1 VKYSGAIARERAR
14 SIQQDWPR
22 LVRHVL
28 CVLALMW
35 TGLVNGQAFFFPSD
49 STNYV
54 RAADMAVYLASGKT
68 LSTEWTARH
77 RASVA
82 GGPRVVAGPAT
93 SVNSLGSGQVMRGR
107 SPYIGALMYLG
118 YVTSDFWAFVAMQA
132 LIAYGLIILALR
144 TAGVTSAKAV
154 VGVVALL
161 AGTTALPTYN
171 STLLAD
177 AFSAF
182 GIVAF
187 VLLASPAR
195 FSRWEL
201 AFLYVV
207 LAVFGVSHMTHA
219 WMMTGMVAVL
229 AFSRWRRWIAPVP
242 KRAWIA
248 GAATIAAGI
257 LSVQVTS
264 YVVQLAFGR
273 GTQLLP
279 LLTARVI
286 ADGPGKAF
294 IDSGCDGR
302 RFQICRVH
310 IGEPSS
316 DPAILFGLEQS
327 TGAYM
332 LATLQERRRMSEE
345 DLAFAFAVLRSDPF
359 GQIAMS
365 LRNSL
370 RQLLWIDYDGLNQ
383 GCWEKADCWDSLP
396 PRELAKLKTTPSGRN
411 AWPQEAM
418 NVLLYA
424 VVILSLATIPFAYR
438 RIKRVAP
445 ERAAT
450 VRMWMLVGF
459 AGMLVSCVLGGAVAD
474 PQYRYQGR
482 LIWMVPFLAAIL
494 VLMVTGRR
502 RTTGEAKIDLER
514 S

>member
-1 VKYSGAIARERAR
+1 MKYAGAITRKRTDN
-14 SIQQDWPR
+14 IHQDSTR
-22 LVRHVL
+22 LFRHVL

-49 STNYV
+49 STNYI

-68 LSTEWTARH
+68 VSTEWTARH
-77 RASVA
+77 QATVADGTRAA
-82 GGPRVVAGPAT
+82 AGPAT
-93 SVNSLGSGQVMRGR
+93 SVNSLGSGQVMSGR

-132 LIAYGLIILALR
+132 LVAYGLIILALR
-144 TAGVTSAKAV
+144 TVGVTSTKAV
-154 VGVVALL
+154 VGVVVLL

-182 GIVAF
+182 GIVSFA
-187 VLLASPAR
+187 LLASNGR

-201 AFLYVV
+201 AFLYGV
-207 LAVFGVSHMTHA
+207 LAVFGVSHLTHA

-229 AFSRWRRWIAPVP
+229 AISRWRRWIAPVP
-242 KRAWIA
+242 KQAWIA

-264 YVVQLAFGR
+264 LVVQAAFGR

-302 RFQICRVH
+302 RFQICRVN
-310 IGEPSS
+310 IGEPGS
-316 DPAILFGLEQS
+316 DPAILFGLKRS

-332 LATLQERRRMSEE
+332 LATLEERRRMSEE
-345 DLAFAFAVLRSDPF
+345 DLAFAFAVLKFDPL

-365 LRNSL
+365 VRNSV

-396 PRELAKLKTTPSGRN
+396 PREVAKLKTTPSGRN
-411 AWPQEAM
+411 AWPQAAM
-418 NVLLYA
+418 NALLYA
-424 VVILSLATIPFAYR
+424 VVILSLAIIPFAYR
-438 RIKRVAP
+438 RIKKVAP

-482 LIWMVPFLAAIL
+482 LIWMVPFLAAML
-494 VLMVTGRR
+494 VLMARR
-502 RTTGEAKIDLER
+502 RQGPESER
-514 S
+514 PA